1 MKNAKKLLAKFMVLA
16 LILAYIPAPAVTTSA
31 AGNKVTTKKY
41 TLSQKA
47 GTYSSAFKLT
57 IAAKKG
63 YKVYYSTGSNLNI
76 KKVIKS
82 GKKKTITISKTTTL
96 KIYAVK
102 KSTIVT
108 KKKLKTSAVK
118 KKTKTYKYTISSS
131 TTSDTTSSTT
141 TSTTATENSSNAS
154 TTTEITASTTATE
167 STQNSSSTTDPA
179 SSSETPQTPPN
190 GENGNPPTPPDGG
203 NQGGS
208 TAEAKS
214 ENTIQSELDASSENA
229 ANAVSEA
236 NSSVPTT
243 AEVTGDVKA
252 NIDISSPSNVGDDV
266 TVTTEDGLTTVTI
279 NTAGNYTF
287 TGTADNTII
296 NIPKSVTDPVNI
308 NLNAVNIDNSAL
320 TSASPVINSAKA
332 DLTITLTGESTIKGA
347 GNYSEAPASAI
358 IYSDNRSATL
368 TITGTGTLNVTDSMD
383 KTLEDYNGK
392 DPSDGIASKGTLVVN
407 SGTLNVTSNG
417 DGLKGTNGGVT
428 VNNGKVIINSK
439 YGNGIKSK
447 KGNVNI
453 TSGTVNILACAEDG
467 INAKNGTAFISGGTI
482 NIGAVGTNTGICY
495 GDGIQ
500 AEDVIISAG
509 TINIATAY
517 EYAATNFYDTSLT
530 TYNTLTKTGQ
540 MGSETKTET
549 VKIDTG
555 SHKGIKAGSKEK
567 TYSYTSV
574 ADGSDNEAGKEY
586 TEEASGSLV
595 ITGGTINIDTTAT
608 GIKYNGSQNGSG
620 AACEDQYIIGSP
632 EDALHSNKTAVITGG
647 NITIK
652 AADEGIAVANTLNIL
667 DSATIDIQTSYE
679 GIEAGTINIGK
690 SDSSKNEPTIKIYS
704 NDDGIN
710 AAKKTNVTYVYDNE
724 DEETYVKTSTAGS
737 GNTLSVTAG
746 YVYVCIADDT
756 THTANLTSKDTTYSN
771 TTTYNQT
778 YKASGDGIDCNG
790 SFYAYGGTVI
800 VNGQK
805 DNNNSPI
812 DTDEN
817 YFIGEGATVLAIGS
831 NMDSGPNNVDQAY
844 ITSSNKNIG
853 SAGKAIEIQDSE
865 GNKLFSTADYD
876 VTLKNSISYLLFTCS
891 KMTDGSSY
899 NVLVDGNVAATLTA
913 TTTASTGGF
922 GGGPGGTPPSGGPG
936 DGETPPT
943 PPSSNN

>member
-1 MKNAKKLLAKFMVLA
+1 MKKAKKLLAKFMVLA
-16 LILAYIPAPAVTTSA
+16 LILAYIPTPAVTTSA

-131 TTSDTTSSTT
+131 TTSDTTSITT
-141 TSTTATENSSNAS
+141 ANTTATENSSNVS
-154 TTTEITASTTATE
+154 TATEITASTTTTENSSTGSTATE

-179 SSSETPQTPPN
+179 SSSETPQTPPSGEN
-190 GENGNPPTPPDGG
+190 GNQPSPPTDENGNPPTPPDGG
-203 NQGGS
+203 NQGDS

-214 ENTIQSELDASSENA
+214 EDTIQSELDASSENA
-229 ANAVSEA
+229 ANAVSKA

-266 TVTTEDGLTTVTI
+266 TVTTENGLTTVTI

-287 TGTADNTII
+287 TGTAYNTII

-320 TSASPVINSAKA
+320 TSASPVISSAKA
-332 DLTITLTGESTIKGA
+332 DLTINLTGESTIKSSGD
-347 GNYSEAPASAI
+347 GISTKGTLI
-358 IYSDNRSATL
+358 INGDTININSTEDCLKGTEGGV
-368 TITGTGTLNVTDSMD
+368 TITGGTFNL
-383 KTLEDYNGK
+383 
-392 DPSDGIASKGTLVVN
+392 
-407 SGTLNVTSNG
+407 TSE
-417 DGLKGTNGGVT
+417 K
-428 VNNGKVIINSK
+428 
-439 YGNGIKSK
+439 GNGIKSK

-500 AEDVIISAG
+500 AEDVIISSG

-567 TYSYTSV
+567 IYSYTSV
-574 ADGSDNEAGKEY
+574 TDGSDNEAGKEY
-586 TEEASGSLV
+586 TEGASGSLV

-632 EDALHSNKTAVITGG
+632 EDALHSNNTAVITGG

-652 AADEGIAVANTLNIL
+652 AADEGIAAANTLNIL
-667 DSATIDIQTSYE
+667 DSATIDIQTAYE

-690 SDSSKNEPTIKIYS
+690 SDSSENEPTIRIYS

-710 AAKKTNVTYVYDNE
+710 AAKKTNVTYVYDDE

-737 GNTLSVTAG
+737 GNSLSVTAG

-756 THTANLTSKDTTYSN
+756 THKTNLTSKDTTYGN

-817 YFIGEGATVLAIGS
+817 YLIGEGATVLAIGS
-831 NMDSGPNNVDQAY
+831 NMDSGPNNVNQAY
-844 ITSSNKNIG
+844 ITSSSQNIG
-853 SAGKAIEIQDSE
+853 SAGKNIEIQDSN
-865 GNKLFSTADYD
+865 GNTLFSSSGF
-876 VTLKNSISYLLFTCS
+876 TLKNSISYLLFTCS